1 MAGRA
6 KNVTTC
12 SAYFNFRVP
21 SSLMSIA
28 GPQRPFH
35 ELVALVDAIL
45 DACDDDIP
53 CIAQK
58 LGALEPEVRSELFV
72 SDLLNAY
79 QVFYYF
85 FRTVPDVLVM
95 ERLELEPASSLRAGL
110 LIDEVDLLEMYFIIR
125 EGKPLIL
132 IHDGDKAVATFSG
145 NRAYA
150 DGKWYL
156 ENPEYS

>member
-1 MAGRA
+1 
-6 KNVTTC
+6 
-12 SAYFNFRVP
+12 
-21 SSLMSIA
+21 MSIA
-28 GPQRPFH
+28 GAARPFH

-45 DACDDDIP
+45 DECDDDLP
-53 CIAQK
+53 CIAKK
-58 LGALEPEVRSELFV
+58 LGALAPEVRSELFG

-145 NRAYA
+145 NRAYT
-150 DGKWYL
+150 DGKGYL